1 MKNRFWVILF
11 IISDWLI
18 ASLVWGLFFY
28 FRKTWIEEKAFE
40 IDQNFV
46 IGSIL
51 VPLLWLLIYY
61 LQGSY
66 HEVRRMYRLKILN
79 LTFFGSLIGT
89 VLIFFILI
97 LDDTVSNYQ
106 MYYYSFGL
114 LFSLQ
119 FLLSVLI
126 RLILATVL
134 ISYLR
139 KAGSGFRT
147 VIIGGSE
154 KAVSILNDLTNQK
167 WCINTIVG
175 YININGSDRL
185 LDNKLDYLGH
195 CDNLEILIRNHKV
208 EEVIIAIES
217 SDHNRIQKIIT
228 RIQDG
233 RVKIKIL
240 PDMYELLSGSL
251 KMTDI
256 YGALLLQI
264 VDDSMPIWQQ
274 ALKRAMDLIIS
285 LVALILLIPIY
296 ITCAL
301 AVKFSSSGPIFYLQ
315 DRVGLDG
322 RVFKII
328 KFRTMYLNSE
338 EAGPQLSSTND
349 SRITKAGRLMRKTR
363 LDEFPQFINVILGHM
378 SLVGPRPERQ
388 FYIDQIMA
396 LAPQYVHLTKVR
408 PGITSWGQVKYGYA
422 ENVEQMLDRMKFDLL
437 YLKNRSIAL
446 DIKIMFYTIAIVLK
460 AKGK

>member
-40 IDQNFV
+40 VDQNFI

-349 SRITKAGRLMRKTR
+349 SRITKAGRFMRKTR

-388 FYIDQIMA
+388 FYIDQIME

>member
-40 IDQNFV
+40 VDQNFI

-195 CDNLEILIRNHKV
+195 CDNLEILIRDHKV

-338 EAGPQLSSTND
+338 ESGPQLSSTND
-349 SRITKAGRLMRKTR
+349 SRITKAGRFMRKTR
-363 LDEFPQFINVILGHM
+363 LDEFPQFMNVILGHM

>member
-40 IDQNFV
+40 VDQNFI

-185 LDNKLDYLGH
+185 LDNKIAYLGH

-208 EEVIIAIES
+208 EEIIIAIES

-338 EAGPQLSSTND
+338 ESGPQLSSTND
-349 SRITKAGRLMRKTR
+349 SRITKAGRFMRKTR

-388 FYIDQIMA
+388 FYIDKIME

>member
-11 IISDWLI
+11 IISDWLV

-28 FRKTWIEEKAFE
+28 FRKTWIEQKAFE
-40 IDQNFV
+40 VDQNFV

-66 HEVRRMYRLKILN
+66 YEVRRMYRLKILN

-119 FLLSVLI
+119 FLFSVLI

-134 ISYLR
+134 INFLR

-154 KAVSILNDLTNQK
+154 KAVNILNDLRNQK
-167 WCINTIVG
+167 WCINTMVG

-285 LVALILLIPIY
+285 LLALILLIPIY

-349 SRITKAGRLMRKTR
+349 SRITKAGRFMRKTR
-363 LDEFPQFINVILGHM
+363 LDEFPQFLNVILGHM

-388 FYIDQIMA
+388 FYIDKIME

>member
-1 MKNRFWVILF
+1 MKNRLWVILF

-40 IDQNFV
+40 VDQNFV

-119 FLLSVLI
+119 FLFSVLI

-134 ISYLR
+134 ISFLR

-154 KAVSILNDLTNQK
+154 KAVSILNDLRNQK
-167 WCINTIVG
+167 WCINTMVG

-349 SRITKAGRLMRKTR
+349 SRITKAGRFMRKTR
-363 LDEFPQFINVILGHM
+363 LDEFPQFMNVILGHM

>member
-40 IDQNFV
+40 VDQNFI

-126 RLILATVL
+126 RLTLATVL
-134 ISYLR
+134 INYLR

-154 KAVSILNDLTNQK
+154 KAVSILNDLRNQK
-167 WCINTIVG
+167 WCINTMIG

-195 CDNLEILIRNHKV
+195 CDNLEILIRDHKV

-274 ALKRAMDLIIS
+274 ALKRFMDILISSI
-285 LVALILLIPIY
+285 ALILLIPLY
-296 ITCAL
+296 IICAL
-301 AVKFSSSGPIFYLQ
+301 AVKFASSGPIFYLQ

-349 SRITKAGRLMRKTR
+349 SRITNAGRFMRKTR
-363 LDEFPQFINVILGHM
+363 LDEFPQFMNVILGHM

>member
-11 IISDWLI
+11 IISDWLV

-40 IDQNFV
+40 VDQNFI

-61 LQGSY
+61 MQGSY

-106 MYYYSFGL
+106 MYYYSFSL

-119 FLLSVLI
+119 FLFSVLI

-134 ISYLR
+134 INFLR

-154 KAVSILNDLTNQK
+154 KAVGILNDLMNQK
-167 WCINTIVG
+167 WCINTMVG

-285 LVALILLIPIY
+285 LVALILLIPLY

-349 SRITKAGRLMRKTR
+349 SRITKAGRFMRKTR
-363 LDEFPQFINVILGHM
+363 LDEFPQFLNVILGHM

-388 FYIDQIMA
+388 FYIDKIME

>member
-40 IDQNFV
+40 VDQNFV

-134 ISYLR
+134 INYLR

-154 KAVSILNDLTNQK
+154 KAVSILNDLRNQK
-167 WCINTIVG
+167 WCINTMVG

-349 SRITKAGRLMRKTR
+349 SRITKAGRFMRKTR

>member
-11 IISDWLI
+11 IISDWLV

-28 FRKTWIEEKAFE
+28 FRKTWIEQKAFE
-40 IDQNFV
+40 VDQNFV

-66 HEVRRMYRLKILN
+66 YEVRRMYRLKILN

-119 FLLSVLI
+119 FLFSVLI

-134 ISYLR
+134 INFLR

-154 KAVSILNDLTNQK
+154 KAVSILNDLMNQK
-167 WCINTIVG
+167 WCINTMVG

-285 LVALILLIPIY
+285 LLALILLIPIY

-349 SRITKAGRLMRKTR
+349 SRITKAGRFMRKTR
-363 LDEFPQFINVILGHM
+363 LDEFPQFLNVILGHM

-388 FYIDQIMA
+388 FYIDKIME

>member
-28 FRKTWIEEKAFE
+28 FRKTWIEQKAFE
-40 IDQNFV
+40 VDQNFV

-134 ISYLR
+134 ISFLR

-154 KAVSILNDLTNQK
+154 KAVSILNDLRNQK
-167 WCINTIVG
+167 WCINSIIG

-285 LVALILLIPIY
+285 LVALILLIPLY

-349 SRITKAGRLMRKTR
+349 SRITKAGRFMRKTR
-363 LDEFPQFINVILGHM
+363 LDEFPQFMNVILGHM

>member
-11 IISDWLI
+11 IISDWLV

-28 FRKTWIEEKAFE
+28 FRKTWIEQKAFE
-40 IDQNFV
+40 VDQNFI

-119 FLLSVLI
+119 FLFSVLI

-134 ISYLR
+134 INFLR

-185 LDNKLDYLGH
+185 LDNKIAYLGH

-208 EEVIIAIES
+208 EEIIIAIES

-349 SRITKAGRLMRKTR
+349 SRITKAGRFMRKTR

-388 FYIDQIMA
+388 FYIDKIMA

>member
-40 IDQNFV
+40 VDQNFI

-134 ISYLR
+134 ISFLR

-185 LDNKLDYLGH
+185 LDNKIAYLGH

-349 SRITKAGRLMRKTR
+349 SRITKAGRFMRKTR
-363 LDEFPQFINVILGHM
+363 LDEFPQFMNVILGHM

-388 FYIDQIMA
+388 FYIDKIMA

>member
-40 IDQNFV
+40 VDQNFI

-61 LQGSY
+61 MQGSY

-119 FLLSVLI
+119 FLFSVLI

-134 ISYLR
+134 ISFLR

-154 KAVSILNDLTNQK
+154 KAVSILNDLRNQK
-167 WCINTIVG
+167 WCINTMVG

-185 LDNKLDYLGH
+185 LDNKLAYLGH

-285 LVALILLIPIY
+285 LVALILRIPIY

-349 SRITKAGRLMRKTR
+349 SRITKAGRFMRKTR

>member
-1 MKNRFWVILF
+1 
-11 IISDWLI
+11 
-18 ASLVWGLFFY
+18 
-28 FRKTWIEEKAFE
+28 
-40 IDQNFV
+40 
-46 IGSIL
+46 
-51 VPLLWLLIYY
+51 
-61 LQGSY
+61 
-66 HEVRRMYRLKILN
+66 
-79 LTFFGSLIGT
+79 
-89 VLIFFILI
+89 
-97 LDDTVSNYQ
+97 
-106 MYYYSFGL
+106 MYYYSFSL

-119 FLLSVLI
+119 FLFSVLI

-134 ISYLR
+134 INFLR
-139 KAGSGFRT
+139 KACSGFRT

-154 KAVSILNDLTNQK
+154 KAVGILNDLMNQK
-167 WCINTIVG
+167 WCINTMVG

-285 LVALILLIPIY
+285 LVALILLIPLY
-296 ITCAL
+296 ITCDL

-349 SRITKAGRLMRKTR
+349 SRITKAGRFMRKTR
-363 LDEFPQFINVILGHM
+363 LDEFSISQCYFRTHVLG
-378 SLVGPRPERQ
+378 RTKTCERQ
-388 FYIDQIMA
+388 FYIDKIME

>member
-40 IDQNFV
+40 VDQNFI

-119 FLLSVLI
+119 FLFSVLI

-134 ISYLR
+134 INFLR

-185 LDNKLDYLGH
+185 LDNKIAYLGH

-285 LVALILLIPIY
+285 LVDLILLIPIY

-349 SRITKAGRLMRKTR
+349 SRITKAGRFMRKTR
-363 LDEFPQFINVILGHM
+363 LDEFPQFMNVILGHM

>member
-40 IDQNFV
+40 VDQNFV

-89 VLIFFILI
+89 VLIFFVLI

-134 ISYLR
+134 ISFLR

-154 KAVSILNDLTNQK
+154 KAVSILNDLRNQK
-167 WCINTIVG
+167 WCINTMVG

-185 LDNKLDYLGH
+185 LDNKLAYLGH

-349 SRITKAGRLMRKTR
+349 SRITKAGRFMRKTR

>member
-40 IDQNFV
+40 VDQNFI

-195 CDNLEILIRNHKV
+195 CDNLEILIRDHKV

-349 SRITKAGRLMRKTR
+349 SRITKAGRFMRKTR
-363 LDEFPQFINVILGHM
+363 LDEFPQFMNVILGHM

>member
-40 IDQNFV
+40 VDQNFI

-134 ISYLR
+134 ISFLR

-349 SRITKAGRLMRKTR
+349 SRITKAGRFMRKTR

-388 FYIDQIMA
+388 FYIDQIME

>member
-28 FRKTWIEEKAFE
+28 FRKTWIEQKAFE
-40 IDQNFV
+40 VDQNFV

-154 KAVSILNDLTNQK
+154 KAVNILNDLTNQK

-185 LDNKLDYLGH
+185 LDNKIAYLGH

-338 EAGPQLSSTND
+338 ESGPQLSSTND
-349 SRITKAGRLMRKTR
+349 SRITKAGRFMRKTR

>member
-40 IDQNFV
+40 VDQNFI

-185 LDNKLDYLGH
+185 LDNKIAYLGH

-349 SRITKAGRLMRKTR
+349 SRITKAGRFMRKTR

-396 LAPQYVHLTKVR
+396 LAPQYVHLTRVR

>member
-40 IDQNFV
+40 VDQNFI

-185 LDNKLDYLGH
+185 LDNKIAYLGH

-285 LVALILLIPIY
+285 LVALILLIPLY
-296 ITCAL
+296 IICAL

-349 SRITKAGRLMRKTR
+349 SRITKAGRFMRKTR

-388 FYIDQIMA
+388 FYIDKIME

>member
-40 IDQNFV
+40 VDQNFI

-119 FLLSVLI
+119 FLFSVLI
-126 RLILATVL
+126 RLILATIL

-185 LDNKLDYLGH
+185 LDNKIAYLGH

-208 EEVIIAIES
+208 EEIIIAIES

-349 SRITKAGRLMRKTR
+349 SRITKAGRFMRKTR
-363 LDEFPQFINVILGHM
+363 LDEFPQFLNVILGHM

-388 FYIDQIMA
+388 FYIDKIME

>member
-1 MKNRFWVILF
+1 MKNRLWVILF

-40 IDQNFV
+40 VDQNFV

-134 ISYLR
+134 ISFLR

-154 KAVSILNDLTNQK
+154 KAVSILNDLRNQK
-167 WCINTIVG
+167 WCINTMVG

-349 SRITKAGRLMRKTR
+349 SRITKAGRFMRKTR

>member
-28 FRKTWIEEKAFE
+28 FRKTWIEQKAFE
-40 IDQNFV
+40 VDQNFV

-185 LDNKLDYLGH
+185 LDNKIAYLGH

-349 SRITKAGRLMRKTR
+349 SRITKAGRFMRKTR
-363 LDEFPQFINVILGHM
+363 LDEFPQFMNVILGHM

>member
-1 MKNRFWVILF
+1 MKNRLWVILF

-40 IDQNFV
+40 VDQNFI

-89 VLIFFILI
+89 VLIFFVLI

-134 ISYLR
+134 ISFLR

-154 KAVSILNDLTNQK
+154 KAVSILNDLRNQK
-167 WCINTIVG
+167 WCINTMVG

-349 SRITKAGRLMRKTR
+349 SRITKAGRFMRKTR

>member
-40 IDQNFV
+40 VDQNFI

-61 LQGSY
+61 MQGSY

-154 KAVSILNDLTNQK
+154 KAVNILNDLTNQK

-195 CDNLEILIRNHKV
+195 CDNLEILIRDHKV

-285 LVALILLIPIY
+285 LVALVLLIPLY
-296 ITCAL
+296 IICAL

-349 SRITKAGRLMRKTR
+349 SRITKAGRFMRKTR
-363 LDEFPQFINVILGHM
+363 LDEFPQFMNVILGHM

>member
-40 IDQNFV
+40 VDQNFI

-349 SRITKAGRLMRKTR
+349 SRITKAGRFMRKTR

>member
-1 MKNRFWVILF
+1 MKNRF
-11 IISDWLI
+11 WLI

-40 IDQNFV
+40 VDQNFI

-185 LDNKLDYLGH
+185 LDNKIAYLGH

-349 SRITKAGRLMRKTR
+349 SRITKAGRFMRKTR
-363 LDEFPQFINVILGHM
+363 LDEFPQFMNVILGHM

>member
-40 IDQNFV
+40 VDQNFV

-134 ISYLR
+134 INYLR

-154 KAVSILNDLTNQK
+154 KAVSILNDLRNQK
-167 WCINTIVG
+167 WCINTMIG

-195 CDNLEILIRNHKV
+195 CDNLEILIRDHKV

-349 SRITKAGRLMRKTR
+349 SRITKAGRFMRKTR

>member
-40 IDQNFV
+40 VDQNFI

-154 KAVSILNDLTNQK
+154 KAVSILNDLRNQK
-167 WCINTIVG
+167 WCINTMVG

-349 SRITKAGRLMRKTR
+349 SRITKAGRFMRKTR
-363 LDEFPQFINVILGHM
+363 LDEFPQFMNVILGHM

>member
-40 IDQNFV
+40 VDQNFI

-134 ISYLR
+134 ISFLR

-154 KAVSILNDLTNQK
+154 KAVSILNDLRNQK
-167 WCINTIVG
+167 WCINTMVG

-285 LVALILLIPIY
+285 LVALILLIPLY
-296 ITCAL
+296 IICAL

-349 SRITKAGRLMRKTR
+349 SRITKAGRFMRKTR
-363 LDEFPQFINVILGHM
+363 LDEFPQFMNVILGHM

>member
-40 IDQNFV
+40 VDQNFV

-119 FLLSVLI
+119 FLFSVLI

-134 ISYLR
+134 ISFLR

-154 KAVSILNDLTNQK
+154 KAVSILNDLRNQK
-167 WCINTIVG
+167 WCINTMVG

-349 SRITKAGRLMRKTR
+349 SRITKAGRFMRKTR

>member
-11 IISDWLI
+11 IISDWLV

-28 FRKTWIEEKAFE
+28 FRKTWIEQKAFE
-40 IDQNFV
+40 VDQNFV

-66 HEVRRMYRLKILN
+66 YEVRRMYRLKILN

-119 FLLSVLI
+119 FLFSVLI

-134 ISYLR
+134 INFLR

-154 KAVSILNDLTNQK
+154 KAVNILNDLRNQK
-167 WCINTIVG
+167 WCINTMVG

-285 LVALILLIPIY
+285 LLALILLIPIY

-349 SRITKAGRLMRKTR
+349 SRITKAGRFMRKTR
-363 LDEFPQFINVILGHM
+363 LDEFPQFLNVIFGHM

-388 FYIDQIMA
+388 FYIDKIME

-422 ENVEQMLDRMKFDLL
+422 ENVEQMLDRMKFDIL

>member
-40 IDQNFV
+40 VDQNFI

-154 KAVSILNDLTNQK
+154 KAVNILNDLTNQK

-185 LDNKLDYLGH
+185 LDNKIAYLGH

-349 SRITKAGRLMRKTR
+349 SRITKAGRFMRKTR

>member
-40 IDQNFV
+40 VDQNFI

-134 ISYLR
+134 INFLR

-185 LDNKLDYLGH
+185 LDNKIAYLGH

-208 EEVIIAIES
+208 EEIIIAIES

-338 EAGPQLSSTND
+338 ESGPQLSSTND
-349 SRITKAGRLMRKTR
+349 SRITKAGRFMRKTR

-388 FYIDQIMA
+388 FYIDKIME

>member
-40 IDQNFV
+40 VDQNFI

-134 ISYLR
+134 INYLR

-154 KAVSILNDLTNQK
+154 KAVSILNDLRNQK
-167 WCINTIVG
+167 WCINTMVG

-349 SRITKAGRLMRKTR
+349 SRITKAGRFMRKTR

-388 FYIDQIMA
+388 FYIDQIME

>member
-11 IISDWLI
+11 IISDWLV

-28 FRKTWIEEKAFE
+28 FRKTWIEQKAFE
-40 IDQNFV
+40 VDQNFV

-66 HEVRRMYRLKILN
+66 YEVRRMYRLKILN

-119 FLLSVLI
+119 FLFSVLI

-134 ISYLR
+134 INFLR

-154 KAVSILNDLTNQK
+154 KAVSILNDLMNQK
-167 WCINTIVG
+167 WCINTMVG

-285 LVALILLIPIY
+285 LVALILLIPLY

-349 SRITKAGRLMRKTR
+349 SRITKAGRFMRKTR
-363 LDEFPQFINVILGHM
+363 LDEFPQFLNVILGHM

-388 FYIDQIMA
+388 FYIDKIME

>member
-11 IISDWLI
+11 IISDWLV

-28 FRKTWIEEKAFE
+28 FRKTWIEQKAFE
-40 IDQNFV
+40 VDQNFV

-66 HEVRRMYRLKILN
+66 YEVRRMYRLKILN

-119 FLLSVLI
+119 FLFSVLI

-134 ISYLR
+134 INFLR

-154 KAVSILNDLTNQK
+154 KAVGILNDLRNQK
-167 WCINTIVG
+167 WCINTMVG

-285 LVALILLIPIY
+285 LLALILLIPIY

-349 SRITKAGRLMRKTR
+349 SRITKAGRFMRKTR
-363 LDEFPQFINVILGHM
+363 LDEFPQFLNVILGHM

-388 FYIDQIMA
+388 FYIDKIME

>member
-40 IDQNFV
+40 IDQNFI

-89 VLIFFILI
+89 VLIFFVLI

-134 ISYLR
+134 ISFLR

-154 KAVSILNDLTNQK
+154 KAVSILNDLRSQK
-167 WCINTIVG
+167 WCINTMVG

-349 SRITKAGRLMRKTR
+349 SRITKAGRFMRKTR